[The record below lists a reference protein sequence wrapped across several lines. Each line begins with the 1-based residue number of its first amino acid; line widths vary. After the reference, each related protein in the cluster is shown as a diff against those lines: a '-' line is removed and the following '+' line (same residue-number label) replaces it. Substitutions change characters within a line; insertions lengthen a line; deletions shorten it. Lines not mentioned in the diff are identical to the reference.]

1 MWKPFLRE
9 IFPALIALSVITF
22 YFTARAYEFR
32 IQTLTGTLLTHRIG
46 IGGEGTEFAL
56 QTPTGTIEI
65 SLSADPSWKPLAR
78 QLSGATVTVRGY
90 WVIHHGVETGKRRV
104 LYVVAFEN
112 QS

>member
-9 IFPALIALSVITF
+9 ILPALIALSVITF
-22 YFTARAYEFR
+22 YFAARAYEFR
-32 IQTLTGTLLTHRIG
+32 IQSLTGTLLTHRIG
-46 IGGEGTEFAL
+46 IGEGTGFAL
-56 QTPTGTIEI
+56 KTPTGTIEI
-65 SLSADPSWKPLAR
+65 DLSADPSWKPLAR

-90 WVIHHGVETGKRRV
+90 WVIRHGVETGKRRV